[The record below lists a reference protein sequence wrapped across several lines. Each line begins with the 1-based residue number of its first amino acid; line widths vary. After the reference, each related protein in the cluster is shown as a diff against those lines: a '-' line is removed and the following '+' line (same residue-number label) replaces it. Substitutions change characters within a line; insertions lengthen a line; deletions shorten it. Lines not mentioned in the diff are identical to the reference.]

1 LCGVDE
7 AGKGAVLGPLVVAA
21 VGAADHAELEK
32 IGVKDS
38 KLLLPARRKELSDLI
53 CSMFPFRIFV
63 IEAAEI
69 DLLRKQMNM
78 NAIMARAHARVIT
91 DLGASVAYVDACD
104 VNEGRYGSMVKNSVG
119 CDCRIISEHHADT
132 TWPLVSAA
140 SIVAKVFRDEAIE
153 ELRSTFG
160 EIGSG
165 YPSDK
170 TTVAFLEEYLSTFG
184 KPPICARASWQTTR
198 TLIATKEQAHL
209 SSFFG

>member
-1 LCGVDE
+1 MCGVDE

-21 VGAADHAELEK
+21 VGAADQSELEK

-53 CSMFPFRIFV
+53 CSRFPFKILV
-63 IEAAEI
+63 VEAAEI
-69 DLLRKQMNM
+69 DRLRREMNM

-104 VNEGRYGSMVKNSVG
+104 VNAGRYGSMVKNSVG

-153 ELRSTFG
+153 ELGSTFG

-184 KPPICARASWQTTR
+184 KPPICARASWQTTK
-198 TLIATKEQAHL
+198 TLIATKEQAYL
-209 SSFFG
+209 TSFFG